1 MTQKL
6 NSGVYRIVI
15 GGKHIYIGSSA
26 HLSRRKYQHLYTLR
40 NGVHHNV
47 YMQNAWNKHLDIEF
61 EVLEH
66 CGVDEVIALE
76 QRYLDEVFGQKQCMN
91 TLPTAGSR
99 FGFPHSDETRK
110 KMSDT
115 ALCHEWTDAEKERL
129 RYKRSPETIEKMK
142 LAQQNKTSEWK
153 ERLSESGM
161 GHAVSA
167 ETRFKISESLK
178 GQKQSEE
185 TNKKRSE
192 SLKKTWEKRKAAA

>member
-15 GGKHIYIGSSA
+15 GGKHIYIGSSTR
-26 HLSRRKYQHLYTLR
+26 LSRRKYQHLSSLLKG
-40 NGVHHNV
+40 NHGNP
-47 YMQNAWNKHLDIEF
+47 YMQKAWNKHLAIDF

-66 CGVDEVIALE
+66 CSIDEVIALE
-76 QRYLDEVFGQKQCMN
+76 QKYLDEIFGQEFCMN
-91 TLPTAGSR
+91 VCSRAGSR
-99 FGFPHSDETRK
+99 FGVAWSDETRK
-110 KMSDT
+110 KMS
-115 ALCHEWTDAEKERL
+115 AYSQRRKLTDAEKERL